1 MAACCDA
8 ASDSTLPGECG
19 LRFGTEVVHDDMLDA
34 WRGVR
39 YGWRTGWV
47 LAEAIGCEERIDV
60 REVLDC
66 SRGWSLYYARPR

>member
-1 MAACCDA
+1 MMAACCDA
-8 ASDSTLPGECG
+8 ASDSALPGECG

-47 LAEAIGCEERIDV
+47 LAEAIGCEGEERIDV
-60 REVLDC
+60 REVMDC
-66 SRGWSLYYARPR
+66 SRG